1 MQASASN
8 SARRVTR
15 ISRGDLGNLGLIDT
29 WLSETGIDGNASLFK
44 PLISGKGETYSS
56 LGRRQNAA
64 WARTIVVEG
73 ISLSQDKKLSEA
85 ISKYTKAIEIDPE
98 CVDAYV
104 ARGAA
109 HANQGSFDK
118 AIADHTHAL
127 KLQPSHENAQRY
139 LQKCIQRRNEIEA
152 EKQSAVDGAFL
163 MPLEPQSRISSK
175 MAKNPAPPR
184 HALMSNQGS
193 HSAASLDS
201 LTSSIHTNSNDAYAF
216 VFDDTEDTVALPP
229 PSSKKRKKEKSESS
243 KKKKKHKSRDKKKKK
258 SSKHSHHQD
267 GTDSDS
273 DASTDKESNERDVKL
288 NCFMPPKHKAR
299 SGAGT
304 DTERLQ
310 SLRRPRTACTRCSHT
325 HKNCEYENSPQLDLE
340 TPISIG
346 NLSVEDPDMMP
357 TMQDWV
363 IVYNYLRS
371 GGQSLWAMIDPV
383 KFLQSFLS
391 EPPFLRYAVCA
402 VAAHQRLPKVSSRVS
417 LAYFNRAKQAV
428 KRRSDVSI
436 KMIQALFCLSSFATS
451 NGQPDLSK
459 PYFVKS
465 IPMLFQLR
473 LHVDPDD
480 SPWLAHLNLSE
491 EDKNERRMTFW
502 TLFQCVQV
510 VQMTT
515 INRGEF
521 YAMPGHSVKFAKQ
534 VALDAV
540 IKAPVTL
547 PEVATVCYL
556 NLITNV
562 MVDTAILHSKTPAS
576 AMELLV
582 GSAAVLLDRRLAIA
596 KEHIPDRLLVS
607 EPSILFQMAESNPF
621 TPVIHIAI
629 TTIMYNSALCILHR
643 PRLYL
648 TAYLSL
654 TSPLLLDPDNLM
666 ILLTLLEVCLSAAEK
681 IATINS
687 WILHRSKSGKDNDG
701 GMFSKKLW
709 QKHSLLSFGLFE
721 AAVVSWF
728 VTCKTNP
735 FWWRNQEGDV
745 SMTDEYAAA
754 SSSLHVLRMTHSD
767 RQRLRSSVMDIL
779 RTYEDLEGSLSSEE
793 NAAQSNIATPFI
805 TCISAMLR
813 EMEQVELNIQAG
825 LPFNSEAKVKRDDVE
840 DLVLGV
846 TVMSFGEEE
855 SVEPYKG
862 TPWAFLGL
870 LGADV
875 MGYIKWAAY
884 EEGWREFWRTLS
896 V

>member
-1 MQASASN
+1 
-8 SARRVTR
+8 
-15 ISRGDLGNLGLIDT
+15 
-29 WLSETGIDGNASLFK
+29 
-44 PLISGKGETYSS
+44 
-56 LGRRQNAA
+56 
-64 WARTIVVEG
+64 
-73 ISLSQDKKLSEA
+73 
-85 ISKYTKAIEIDPE
+85 
-98 CVDAYV
+98 
-104 ARGAA
+104 
-109 HANQGSFDK
+109 
-118 AIADHTHAL
+118 
-127 KLQPSHENAQRY
+127 
-139 LQKCIQRRNEIEA
+139 
-152 EKQSAVDGAFL
+152 
-163 MPLEPQSRISSK
+163 
-175 MAKNPAPPR
+175 
-184 HALMSNQGS
+184 
-193 HSAASLDS
+193 
-201 LTSSIHTNSNDAYAF
+201 
-216 VFDDTEDTVALPP
+216 
-229 PSSKKRKKEKSESS
+229 
-243 KKKKKHKSRDKKKKK
+243 
-258 SSKHSHHQD
+258 
-267 GTDSDS
+267 
-273 DASTDKESNERDVKL
+273 
-288 NCFMPPKHKAR
+288 MPPKHHAGIGTAITTAR
-299 SGAGT
+299 
-304 DTERLQ
+304 RQ
-310 SLRRPRTACTRCSHT
+310 PLRRIRTACIRCSHT
-325 HKNCEYENSPQLDLE
+325 HKKCDSLMPKCSRCRRHNTQCEYENLLHLE

-363 IVYNYLRS
+363 VVYNLRS

-428 KRRSDVSI
+428 KRRSEVSI

-459 PYFVKS
+459 PYF
-465 IPMLFQLR
+465 LR
-473 LHVDPDD
+473 LHVDPDE
-480 SPWLAHLNLSE
+480 SSWLTHLNLSE

-502 TLFQCVQV
+502 TMFQCVQV
-510 VQMTT
+510 VQMIT

-521 YAMPGHSVKFAKQ
+521 YAMPGNSVKFAKQ
-534 VALDAV
+534 VAFDTAA
-540 IKAPVTL
+540 KSPVAL
-547 PEVATVCYL
+547 PQTATVCYL
-556 NLITNV
+556 SLLTSV
-562 MVDTAILHSKTPAS
+562 MVETAILHSKAPAS

-596 KEHIPDRLLVS
+596 KEHIPETLLVP
-607 EPSILFQMAESNPF
+607 EPSVLFQMVEANPF

-629 TTIMYNSALCILHR
+629 TTILYNSALCILHR

-654 TSPLLLDPDNLM
+654 TSPLLLNPDLM
-666 ILLTLLEVCLSAAEK
+666 ILLTLLEVCLSAAER

-687 WILHRSKSGKDNDG
+687 WILHRSKSGKDNDAG
-701 GMFSKKLW
+701 LFSKKLW

-721 AAVVSWF
+721 AAVVLWF

-735 FWWRNQEGDV
+735 FWWRNHEDDALMNDDN
-745 SMTDEYAAA
+745 SMN
-754 SSSLHVLRMTHSD
+754 SLHVLRMTHSD

-779 RTYEDLEGSLSSEE
+779 RTYEDLEGTLSSEE
-793 NAAQSNIATPFI
+793 NAAQSNMATPFI

-825 LPFNSEAKVKRDDVE
+825 LPFNSEAKRSRTSSNRDDVE

-896 V
+896 D

>member
-1 MQASASN
+1 MQQQL
-8 SARRVTR
+8 R
-15 ISRGDLGNLGLIDT
+15 
-29 WLSETGIDGNASLFK
+29 
-44 PLISGKGETYSS
+44 
-56 LGRRQNAA
+56 
-64 WARTIVVEG
+64 
-73 ISLSQDKKLSEA
+73 
-85 ISKYTKAIEIDPE
+85 
-98 CVDAYV
+98 
-104 ARGAA
+104 
-109 HANQGSFDK
+109 
-118 AIADHTHAL
+118 
-127 KLQPSHENAQRY
+127 
-139 LQKCIQRRNEIEA
+139 
-152 EKQSAVDGAFL
+152 
-163 MPLEPQSRISSK
+163 
-175 MAKNPAPPR
+175 
-184 HALMSNQGS
+184 
-193 HSAASLDS
+193 
-201 LTSSIHTNSNDAYAF
+201 
-216 VFDDTEDTVALPP
+216 
-229 PSSKKRKKEKSESS
+229 
-243 KKKKKHKSRDKKKKK
+243 
-258 SSKHSHHQD
+258 
-267 GTDSDS
+267 
-273 DASTDKESNERDVKL
+273 
-288 NCFMPPKHKAR
+288 PPKHHAR
-299 SGAGT
+299 IGT
-304 DTERLQ
+304 ATATARLQ
-310 SLRRPRTACTRCSHT
+310 PLRRPRTACIRCSHT
-325 HKNCEYENSPQLDLE
+325 HKKCDSLMPKCSRCRKNNTHCEYENLLQLE
-340 TPISIG
+340 TPISVG

-363 IVYNYLRS
+363 VVYNYLRS

-402 VAAHQRLPKVSSRVS
+402 VAAHQRLPKVSGRVS

-428 KRRSDVSI
+428 KKRSDVSI

-459 PYFVKS
+459 PYFVKA

-480 SPWLAHLNLSE
+480 SPWLTHLNLSE

-510 VQMTT
+510 VQMIT

-521 YAMPGHSVKFAKQ
+521 YAMPGNSVKFAKQ
-534 VALDAV
+534 VALDTVAKLP
-540 IKAPVTL
+540 ITL
-547 PEVATVCYL
+547 PATATVCYL
-556 NLITNV
+556 SLITSV
-562 MVDTAILHSKTPAS
+562 MVETAILHSKAPAS

-596 KEHIPDRLLVS
+596 KEYIPETLLVS
-607 EPSILFQMAESNPF
+607 EPSVLFQMVEAHPF

-629 TTIMYNSALCILHR
+629 TTILYNSALCILHR

-654 TSPLLLDPDNLM
+654 TSPLLLNPDNLM

-701 GMFSKKLW
+701 GLFSKKMW

-721 AAVVSWF
+721 AAVVLWF

-735 FWWRNQEGDV
+735 FWWRNQEDDALL
-745 SMTDEYAAA
+745 TDEN
-754 SSSLHVLRMTHSD
+754 SMNPSLYVLRMTHSD

-779 RTYEDLEGSLSSEE
+779 RTYEDLEATLSSEE
-793 NAAQSNIATPFI
+793 NAAQSNMATPFI

-825 LPFNSEAKVKRDDVE
+825 LPFNSEAKRSSSNKRDDVE

-884 EEGWREFWRTLS
+884 EEGWKEFWRALS
-896 V
+896 D